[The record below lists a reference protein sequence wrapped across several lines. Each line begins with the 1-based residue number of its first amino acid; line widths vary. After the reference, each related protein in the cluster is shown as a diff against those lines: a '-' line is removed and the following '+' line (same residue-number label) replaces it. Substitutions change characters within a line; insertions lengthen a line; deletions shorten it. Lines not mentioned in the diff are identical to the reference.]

1 MIPSGDSFFRFF
13 LRDTSLVSK
22 SLNSLTPACSAT
34 DTNLLDLI
42 YVPINLAVDFKE
54 IAEDSVKTFIN
65 ST

>member
-1 MIPSGDSFFRFF
+1 MA
-13 LRDTSLVSK
+13 
-22 SLNSLTPACSAT
+22 SLNLGLALKVLDLLNRLTPACSAIDT
-34 DTNLLDLI
+34 DLLDLI